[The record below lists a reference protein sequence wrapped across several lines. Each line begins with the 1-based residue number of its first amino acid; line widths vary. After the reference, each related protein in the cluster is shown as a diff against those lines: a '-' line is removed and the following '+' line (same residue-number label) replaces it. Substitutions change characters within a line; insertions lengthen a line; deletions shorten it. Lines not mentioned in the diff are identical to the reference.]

1 MLAQPTRPLAAMPRT
16 WIALAVACAW
26 IGSPAWAA
34 SFAQPVEVTLSAPG
48 GLSDGTTVVD
58 PSVVLLSE
66 NLAPGS
72 TINASNSVDI
82 GSFMLPNESIT
93 LSDTSILVRIAQ
105 GASDGSTG
113 YLGAG
118 GQHASY
124 TFGNLSVAGQKI
136 TGLSLSFGDNFT
148 SGGFVGLSNLPD
160 LTAANWIRLSTPT
173 SVTLDIDTLRFK
185 DRGTGESNNF
195 ADIRIN
201 LQLEAVPEPQTWA
214 LMLMG
219 MAVLGVA
226 ARRRA

>member
-1 MLAQPTRPLAAMPRT
+1 MPAHTHRPLAAMPRT
-16 WIALAVACAW
+16 WIALTIACAW

-48 GLSDGTTVVD
+48 GLSENPT
-58 PSVVLLSE
+58 PVLLSE
-66 NLAPGS
+66 NIAPGG
-72 TINASNSVDI
+72 TINAGNSVDI

-148 SGGFVGLSNLPD
+148 SAGFIGLSNLPD
-160 LTAANWIRLSTPT
+160 LTAASWIRLTTPT
-173 SVTLDIDTLRFK
+173 SVTMDIDTLRFK
-185 DRGTGESNNF
+185 DRGRGESNNF
-195 ADIRIN
+195 ADIRIS
-201 LQLEAVPEPQTWA
+201 LQLEPVPEPQTWA

-226 ARRRA
+226 ARRRT